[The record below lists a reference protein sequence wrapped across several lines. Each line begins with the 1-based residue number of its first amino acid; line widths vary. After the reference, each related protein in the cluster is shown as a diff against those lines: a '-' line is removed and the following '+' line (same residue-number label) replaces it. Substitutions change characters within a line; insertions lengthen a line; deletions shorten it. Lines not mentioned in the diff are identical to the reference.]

1 MKFVDEVSIKVK
13 AGDGGNGIVS
23 FRREKYVQ
31 RGGPN
36 GGDGGDGG
44 SVYIQAD
51 IELNTLVDYRFVRFY
66 EADRGE
72 NGQRTNMTGAKADDL
87 YLKAPV
93 GTQITDLET
102 GEIVGDLTKD
112 GQAVLVAKGGFHGLG
127 NTRFKSSINRA
138 PRKCTPGTPGEARD
152 LRLEMK
158 VLADVGLLG
167 LPNAGKS
174 TFIRAVSSAKPKV
187 AGYPFT
193 TLVPNLGVVRVDN
206 ESSFVV
212 ADIPG
217 VIEGAA
223 EGAGL
228 GIRFLRHLARTRI
241 LLHIVDLL
249 PYDESD
255 PVENFNGIMNELYK
269 YSESK
274 DISLKDKPVW
284 LVFNK
289 TDLMLKEEAQERID
303 DMLARLEWGGP
314 IYQMSAI
321 KKQGTQDICNDV
333 MEYLI
338 ENPQIRSFEP
348 VVATQEFNWPT
359 PGESLEEYED
369 EDVFA
374 PSQKMQVFDNELDAY
389 EGEDADLDDEELDE
403 DETFDHG
410 ELQDDED
417 YEAELDEDLEDDF
430 EDDELNDEL
439 ENPESKQTKVKK
451 ALI

>member
-1 MKFVDEVSIKVK
+1 MKFVDEVAIKVK

-23 FRREKYVQ
+23 FRREKYVA
-31 RGGPN
+31 RGGPD

-44 SVYIQAD
+44 NVYIVAD
-51 IELNTLVDYRFVRFY
+51 EEMNTLVDYRYVRFY
-66 EADRGE
+66 QATRGE
-72 NGQRTNMTGAKADDL
+72 NGQGRNMTGSKGEDL
-87 YLKAPV
+87 ILKAPI
-93 GTQITDLET
+93 GTQITDKET
-102 GEIVGDLTKD
+102 GEIVGDLTKP
-112 GQAVLVAKGGFHGLG
+112 GEKLLVAKGGFHGLG

-138 PRKCTPGTPGEARD
+138 PRKATHGTPGEMRE
-152 LRLEMK
+152 LRMELK

-193 TLVPNLGVVRVDN
+193 TLIPNLGVVRIDT

-241 LLHIVDLL
+241 LLHIVDLM

-284 LVFNK
+284 LIFNK
-289 TDLMLKEEAQERID
+289 TDLMSDEDNQEKMND
-303 DMLARLEWGGP
+303 VLERLDWDGP
-314 IYQMSAI
+314 VFKMSAI
-321 KKQGTQDICNDV
+321 KKEGTREICNSIMD
-333 MEYLI
+333 YLI
-338 ENPQIRSFEP
+338 EHPQIRKFTAEK
-348 VVATQEFNWPT
+348 TQEDFHWPD
-359 PGESLEEYED
+359 PGSMD
-369 EDVFA
+369 
-374 PSQKMQVFDNELDAY
+374 
-389 EGEDADLDDEELDE
+389 
-403 DETFDHG
+403 
-410 ELQDDED
+410 
-417 YEAELDEDLEDDF
+417 EAEQGSFDGLEPEWVEDF
-430 EDDELNDEL
+430 EDDGVEVVYVDPNQVPDDQ
-439 ENPESKQTKVKK
+439 K
-451 ALI
+451 